1 MSRWRQWRKA
11 RRDWLK
17 FTRLH
22 ETATKKLEAEIEK
35 RDGQIAELAEQ
46 REAWL
51 AAKRQAHTE
60 GSRTEA
66 RRKPFWEIAFLLF
79 GGCFLILSLVM
90 AVAYIF
96 CDAGLSAVIES
107 DLGRFALYSGFAAGV
122 ISVFAYYI
130 LKRWNSPTAAQFY
143 ADRTVVWSDEQS
155 RKFIEN
161 GKYEFGEN
169 APPKI
174 LETVKA
180 NGKFA

>member
-11 RRDWLK
+11 RRDWLRY
-17 FTRLH
+17 TERH
-22 ETATKKLEAEIEK
+22 ETATKKLEAETEK

-51 AAKRQAHTE
+51 AAARQAHTE
-60 GSRTEA
+60 GSRSTA

-79 GGCFLILSLVM
+79 GGCLLILSLVM
-90 AVAYIF
+90 AFAYIF

-107 DLGRFALYSGFAAGV
+107 DLGRFALYSGFASGV

-143 ADRTVVWSDEQS
+143 ADRTVDRSVVQS
-155 RKFIEN
+155 PELN
-161 GKYEFGEN
+161 GGGKYELREN
-169 APPKI
+169 APPQI
-174 LETVKA
+174 LETGKT